1 MTDATLR
8 RLMNSGNARSIA
20 RAWLGYKATCEMK
33 LKIVEPLP
41 KVTEA
46 DILQIAYSFNGE
58 EQEVMQK
65 AFDTYDALRYNNQ
78 LAMAQLQY
86 ASRRCEELT
95 HRIDLAWM
103 YELIDKAK
111 DGIPLNQNY
120 DNPGRYSISNYLMP
134 ITNEQKELRSDI
146 KFYYNAMHEAL
157 KFVKAYNVMVEIA
170 TKYYKIQEIED
181 NWLMY
186 DPADDIIDMYTQSK
200 ERFLRL
206 CCDGLAYSEEKFNA
220 IDNLFPE
227 IDHNK
232 IDVPEKTI
240 KAATRHFANASA
252 YEVLNILDGT
262 VSI

>member
-1 MTDATLR
+1 
-8 RLMNSGNARSIA
+8 
-20 RAWLGYKATCEMK
+20 
-33 LKIVEPLP
+33 
-41 KVTEA
+41 
-46 DILQIAYSFNGE
+46 
-58 EQEVMQK
+58 
-65 AFDTYDALRYNNQ
+65 
-78 LAMAQLQY
+78 
-86 ASRRCEELT
+86 
-95 HRIDLAWM
+95 
-103 YELIDKAK
+103 
-111 DGIPLNQNY
+111 
-120 DNPGRYSISNYLMP
+120 MP

-200 ERFLRL
+200 ERLLRL
-206 CCDGLAYSEEKFNA
+206 CCDGLTYSEEKFNA